1 MTGSLTSHH
10 HLTRDDLY
18 TLEQYAVRRPNFR
31 AQVLEHK
38 RLRTLHIGPH
48 MTLIFEDRLTVQ
60 YQVQEM
66 LRIEKIFEAE
76 GIEDELSAYNPLIPD
91 GSNLK
96 GTLMIE
102 YPDPVLRARELAR
115 LRGIEN
121 QLYVEVNGA
130 GRSMA
135 IADEDLDRSND
146 DKTSAVHFMRL
157 ELSPAMIERWRA
169 GAAVS
174 IGFDDERYGHA
185 AVLSTATREALQVD
199 FAA

>member
-1 MTGSLTSHH
+1 MTHQNNTQPQ
-10 HLTRDDLY
+10 LTRDDLWS
-18 TLEQYAVRRPNFR
+18 LEQYAARRPNFR
-31 AQVLEHK
+31 AHVLEHK
-38 RLRTLHIGPH
+38 KLRTVHLGPH

-66 LRIEKIFEAE
+66 LRIEKIFDAA

-96 GTLMIE
+96 ATLLIE
-102 YPDPVLRARELAR
+102 YPDPAVRARELAR

-121 QLYVEVNGA
+121 RLFVEVTGA
-130 GRSMA
+130 GRAMA

-146 DKTSAVHFMRL
+146 DKTSAVHFIRM
-157 ELSPAMIERWRA
+157 ELTPTMIELWRA
-169 GAAVS
+169 GSGVT

-185 AVLSTATREALQVD
+185 AVLTAAAREALKAD
-199 FAA
+199 FV